1 MSRLGSLGARL
12 YRGEVGYDF
21 VAKRMIWYGL
31 SILITITAIV
41 GLSVRGL
48 HMGIEFSGGAVFTTP
63 KTSISADDAREKA
76 EESADGHTAIAQKLG
91 SGGLRIQI
99 SDLDTEAA
107 QPVQKALAKELGVES
122 SKINTQLVGPSWG
135 EEIAKKAWQGLA
147 IFMLLVVIYLAIAFE
162 WRMALAALIA
172 LVHDLTITV
181 GVYALVGFE
190 VTPGTVIG
198 LLTILGYSLYDTVVV
213 FDGLRESTKDLT
225 KQTRYTYSEIANR
238 SLNGTLVR
246 SINTT
251 VVALLPVAALL
262 FIGGGFLGAGM
273 LNDISLALF
282 VGLAAGAYSSIFIAT
297 PLVADL
303 KERDPQMKALAT
315 RVRAK
320 RAAAAARAES
330 SGKAAP
336 ADDADDDADPEDVEP
351 RDAADEEAEREEAA
365 AAGVVGQRGTQPT
378 RPQSSTRNQPGRNR
392 GRGRPSGKRR

>member
-1 MSRLGSLGARL
+1 MSKLGNLGARL

-21 VAKRMIWYGL
+21 VGKRMIWYGI

-48 HMGIEFSGGAVFTTP
+48 NMGIEFSGGAVFNTP
-63 KTSISADDAREKA
+63 KTSVSATQAQHVV
-76 EESADGHTAIAQKLG
+76 EETSGHTAIVQKLG
-91 SGGLRIQI
+91 DSTLRIQV
-99 SDLDTEAA
+99 SELTPEQSRTA
-107 QPVQKALAKELGVES
+107 QEALAKKLDVPLD
-122 SKINTQLVGPSWG
+122 KINTDIVGPSWG
-135 EEIAKKAWQGLA
+135 DQIANKAWQGLA
-147 IFMLLVVIYLAIAFE
+147 IFMILVVIYLAIAFE
-162 WRMALAALIA
+162 WRMALAALVA
-172 LVHDLTITV
+172 LIHDLTITV

-213 FDGLRESTKDLT
+213 FDGLKEGAKDIT
-225 KQTRYTYSEIANR
+225 KQTRWTYSEIANR
-238 SLNGTLVR
+238 SLNSTLVR

-251 VVALLPVAALL
+251 VVALLPVAGLL

-303 KERDPQMKALAT
+303 KERDPQMKALAK

-320 RAAAAARAES
+320 RAAVAAKGESGAETPQD
-330 SGKAAP
+330 AAGQ
-336 ADDADDDADPEDVEP
+336 DTGSDEDDDT
-351 RDAADEEAEREEAA
+351 A
-365 AAGVVGQRGTQPT
+365 AAGVVGPRRQSAGRG
-378 RPQSSTRNQPGRNR
+378 RDGRG